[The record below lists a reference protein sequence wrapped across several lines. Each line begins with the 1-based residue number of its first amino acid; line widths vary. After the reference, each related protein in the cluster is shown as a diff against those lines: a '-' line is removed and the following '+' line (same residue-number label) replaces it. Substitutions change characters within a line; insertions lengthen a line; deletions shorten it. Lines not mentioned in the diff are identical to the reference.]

1 MHSIVMHDISCFLF
15 LKNIMRLYFCIS
27 NGDRYGFYG
36 YTNSHTSY
44 SIFILPLFRFLST
57 RWPILQNIAHH
68 IQDKLAISF
77 DSSSIGLISYKW
89 FLTIYDKYSSVKTYN
104 EEVSIFLEKK
114 YLFKI
119 FQIHHLHVYFDII
132 PSPDIRGALKKYCK
146 FIFIS
151 HQVHKPGKRATMFR

>member
-36 YTNSHTSY
+36 YTNSRTSY

-104 EEVSIFLEKK
+104 EEVSIFL
-114 YLFKI
+114 
-119 FQIHHLHVYFDII
+119 
-132 PSPDIRGALKKYCK
+132 
-146 FIFIS
+146 
-151 HQVHKPGKRATMFR
+151 